1 MLFGYFTSI
10 LYLQIAKA
18 LLAGEGEEVSSSDE
32 DEFAF
37 KLDPD
42 SLDLTSRERKLLK
55 EGSREHAM
63 KVAQA
68 RTAAM
73 SAKEVN
79 K

>member
-1 MLFGYFTSI
+1 MVTSI

-18 LLAGEGEEVSSSDE
+18 LLAGEGEEVSSDE

-42 SLDLTSRERKLLK
+42 SLDLTPRERKLFK
-55 EGSREHAM
+55 EGGREHAM
-63 KVAQA
+63 KLAQA